1 MDLTHSTCNRPVPD
15 WQKRRVFLVE
25 PALWSR
31 YKRAATDLRPVYQ
44 EVMEV
49 LRGWGAKV
57 DLLGRVAD
65 PLDIWIR
72 DWGCVE
78 GVFFRYAPDYAEG
91 LYSRA
96 AVRRAILGLNA
107 RLPERFPYRL
117 SPLVLDGGN
126 LIHNGTVAIVTDKV
140 FRDNAHLSRLE
151 IERAI
156 CALGFEKLVFI
167 PTEPGDEIGHAD
179 GMCRFLNKHT
189 LLVNDYA
196 SASMSSFGRNLVS
209 ALRAAKLNADI
220 VAMPWFC
227 RSGRSDGV
235 PSAVGCYMN
244 FLQLKQGL
252 ILPSFGHRQDEQAH
266 ALLDSL
272 ADRPVVSVAATPLA
286 KLGGVFNCISLTL

>member
-1 MDLTHSTCNRPVPD
+1 M
-15 WQKRRVFLVE
+15 
-25 PALWSR
+25 A
-31 YKRAATDLRPVYQ
+31 
-44 EVMEV
+44 V
-49 LRGWGAKV
+49 LHGWGAEV
-57 DLLGRVAD
+57 DLLGHFSD

-78 GVFFRYAPDYAEG
+78 GVFFRYAPDYAKG

-96 AVRRAILGLNA
+96 AVARAMIGLNA
-107 RLPERFPYRL
+107 HLPGPFHLRL

-126 LIHNGTVAIVTDKV
+126 LVHNGTVAIVTDKV

-156 CALGFEKLVFI
+156 AWLGFEKIVFI

-179 GMCRFLNKHT
+179 GMCRFVNKHT

-196 SASMSSFGRNLVS
+196 SASMSSFGRKLGC
-209 ALRAAKLNADI
+209 ALRAAKLDVEI
-220 VAMPWFC
+220 VAMPWFW

-235 PSAVGCYMN
+235 PSAVGCYVN
-244 FLQLKQGL
+244 FLHLKQGI
-252 ILPSFGHRQDEQAH
+252 ILPSFDHRKDEQAH
-266 ALLDSL
+266 ALLASL
-272 ADRPVVSVAATPLA
+272 VKRPVVSVPATPLA